1 MNMRKAIS
9 ITLGED
15 NLLWLRGQAART
27 AKGSVSEL
35 LDRIVEEARRSGRT
49 DPAAVRSVAGTIDLP
64 QDDPRLEHADAYV
77 RSVFAASSSAPMVIR
92 EPRPRPKTVRK
103 SRG

>member
-1 MNMRKAIS
+1 MRKAIS
-9 ITLGED
+9 VTLNED

-27 AKGSVSEL
+27 SKGSVSEL
-35 LDRIVEEARRSGRT
+35 LDRLVGEARRSGRT

-64 QDDPRLEHADAYV
+64 QDDPGLDEADAYL
-77 RSVFAASSSAPMVIR
+77 RSVFAASSSAPMVVR
-92 EPRPRPKTVRK
+92 EPRARPKARRK